1 MHIPLVPLKKYLAQ
15 WHIATR
21 KKKNPWVKKKKIGQN
36 GPVKVYKWGKM
47 VL

>member
-1 MHIPLVPLKKYLAQ
+1 MHIPLLPLRKYLAQ

-21 KKKNPWVKKKKIGQN
+21 KKKKHGFEKKKEGQN